1 MDCPRNIHRPTWES
15 VPPRQT
21 PRMILGI
28 DYSTRSLTAVLID
41 PATGEIACQLSVNI
55 GSDPSP

>member
-1 MDCPRNIHRPTWES
+1 
-15 VPPRQT
+15 
-21 PRMILGI
+21 MILGI